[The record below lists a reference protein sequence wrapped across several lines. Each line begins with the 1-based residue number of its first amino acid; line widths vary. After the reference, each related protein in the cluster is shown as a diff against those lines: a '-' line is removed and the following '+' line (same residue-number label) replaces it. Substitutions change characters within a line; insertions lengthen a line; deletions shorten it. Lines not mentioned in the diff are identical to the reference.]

1 MEIYEISELLGFTGD
16 LTGIDT
22 CDLSLLQEHLIK
34 NYNLIITVTYGYLSD
49 KFSFEIYYSDDFY
62 SDEYIY
68 KNPKE
73 ALKAGLIKASE
84 IIY

>member
-1 MEIYEISELLGFTGD
+1 MEIYEISELLSFTGD

>member
-1 MEIYEISELLGFTGD
+1 MEIYEISKLLGFIGD

-34 NYNLIITVTYGYLSD
+34 NYNLILTVTYGYLSD
-49 KFSFEIYYSDDFY
+49 KFSFEIYYSNDFY

>member
-1 MEIYEISELLGFTGD
+1 MEIYEISGLLSFTGD